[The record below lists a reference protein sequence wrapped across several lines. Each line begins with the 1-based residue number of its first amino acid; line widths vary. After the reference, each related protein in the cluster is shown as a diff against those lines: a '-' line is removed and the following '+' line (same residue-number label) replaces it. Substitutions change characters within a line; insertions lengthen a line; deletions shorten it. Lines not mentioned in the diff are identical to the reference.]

1 MSISFDGGNSIK
13 VKIYKSLKKIL
24 KIHITSGIFLKL
36 LTLLNRAQT
45 KRERVMLGTV
55 SELRIVNLV
64 FIHFILFSFYL
75 SVLIFFIET

>member
-45 KRERVMLGTV
+45 KRER
-55 SELRIVNLV
+55 E
-64 FIHFILFSFYL
+64 
-75 SVLIFFIET
+75 